1 MAQLRHNSLEISRY
15 LYIAG
20 GAEVPVKLRHMTVSR
35 PGPRPIVLIY
45 TSIVRLMI
53 I

>member
-1 MAQLRHNSLEISRY
+1 MAQLHDNSLEISRY

-20 GAEVPVKLRHMTVSR
+20 GVEVPVKLGHMTVSR
-35 PGPRPIVLIY
+35 PGPSPIVLIY